1 MKWNDASIHN
11 GMGQVNYTTTL
22 ARSTTRNKVTLLAR
36 DMIISGHTATSVS
49 TGFADM
55 CLILVL
61 KGKVDVES
69 GTENIR
75 ITNRSVLLF
84 PVKPSSEVFIKLL
97 KPHVKILVWGFPRS
111 HFLLPIT
118 TTGSS
123 SDLFRISGPVSA
135 GISRFT
141 EQYVNALLFQPHLPA
156 ELDHPDVHLSNIL
169 ATVSGWR
176 MVREDAFFQSRD
188 KKAVHASILFIEH
201 CMPGEFSL
209 KELCIQV
216 NASESTLRR
225 AFIRETGMRLQD
237 HIKQV
242 KLRKSQQLLLQRPA
256 LEIKEVA
263 YMLGFSSPSQ
273 FSVFIRRNLGVS
285 PGTYRAKNLPPE

>member
-11 GMGQVNYTTTL
+11 GIGQVPYTTTF

-36 DMIISGHTATSVS
+36 DMIISSQVALSLF

-61 KGKVDVES
+61 KGKAEVES

-75 ITNRSVLLF
+75 IENRSLLLF
-84 PVKPSSEVFIKLL
+84 PVKPSSEVSIKLL
-97 KPHVKILVWGFPRS
+97 KSHVKILVWGFPRS
-111 HFLLPIT
+111 HFLLPVAA
-118 TTGSS
+118 TGSS
-123 SDLFRISGPVSA
+123 TGLFRISGPVSA

-141 EQYVNALLFQPHLPA
+141 EQYVNALLFQPTLPS

-176 MVREDAFFQSRD
+176 SVMESALFQSRD

-201 CMPGEFSL
+201 SIPGEFSL
-209 KELCIQV
+209 KEMCIRV

-242 KLRKSQQLLLQRPA
+242 KLRKSQQLLLERPD
-256 LEIKEVA
+256 LEIKDVA
-263 YMLGFSSPSQ
+263 YLLGFSSPSQ

-285 PGTYRAKNLPPE
+285 PSIYRAKHR

>member
-1 MKWNDASIHN
+1 MKWNDASTN
-11 GMGQVNYTTTL
+11 DGVGQAHYASLDRN
-22 ARSTTRNKVTLLAR
+22 TTRNKVTLLAR
-36 DMIISGHTATSVS
+36 EMITSGPLRLSLL
-49 TGFADM
+49 TGFSDM

-61 KGKVDVES
+61 NGRALVET
-69 GTENIR
+69 GNQILQVE
-75 ITNRSVLLF
+75 NRSLLLF
-84 PVKPSSEVFIKLL
+84 PIEQSSELVVKLF
-97 KPHVKILVWGFPRS
+97 KSNVKMLVWGFPRL
-111 HFLLPIT
+111 HFLLSVADNH
-118 TTGSS
+118 SS
-123 SDLFRISGPVSA
+123 AALFRISGPVSA

-141 EQYVNALLFQPHLPA
+141 EQYVNALLFQPSIPA

-169 ATVSGWR
+169 ATVAGWR
-176 MVREDAFFQSRD
+176 AVQEDALFHSRD

-201 CMPGEFSL
+201 CIPGEFSL
-209 KELCIQV
+209 KEMCIQV

-242 KLRKSQQLLLQRPA
+242 KLRKSQQLLLQRPE

-263 YMLGFSSPSQ
+263 YLLGFSSPSQ

-285 PGTYRAKNLPPE
+285 PGAYRERNQAPE